1 MTKKE
6 ENQQSSNI
14 NFKLKLIKI
23 KDPIPRRNMGK
34 GLYEQM
40 KNGNKVEYSKLD
52 TKQLREVMEELF
64 YGKTKI

>member
-23 KDPIPRRNMGK
+23 KDPVPRRNMGI
-34 GLYEQM
+34 YEQM
-40 KNGNKVEYSKLD
+40 RNGNRVEYSDKLD